1 MKALALIA
9 FIFGMVS
16 AEAAEVHVM
25 ISGGFAEA
33 YGRLVALF
41 TERTK
46 HTVVTARGPS
56 MGETSQAI
64 PNRLRRGE
72 HADVIIMVDSELDAL
87 TKDGK
92 VRAASKAE
100 LAKANIGVAV
110 RAGAPKPDISTLDAF
125 RRAMLE
131 ARSVAYS
138 DSASGV
144 YLANVVFHRL
154 GIVEQMKGKA
164 RMIPADPV
172 AAVVARG
179 EAELGVQT
187 LSALVPVPGIDIVGI
202 LPAEIQKATVFAAG
216 IASAAKEPEA
226 AGALIDFLTSS
237 AAAPVIRQAGME
249 PLGAR

>member
-1 MKALALIA
+1 MA
-9 FIFGMVS
+9 V
-16 AEAAEVHVM
+16 
-25 ISGGFAEA
+25 
-33 YGRLVALF
+33 
-41 TERTK
+41 
-46 HTVVTARGPS
+46 
-56 MGETSQAI
+56 
-64 PNRLRRGE
+64 
-72 HADVIIMVDSELDAL
+72 
-87 TKDGK
+87 
-92 VRAASKAE
+92 
-100 LAKANIGVAV
+100 AKANIGVAV

-125 RRAMLE
+125 RRALLE

-144 YLANVVFHRL
+144 YLANVVFPRL

-226 AGALIDFLTSS
+226 ARALIEFLASS
-237 AAAPVIRQAGME
+237 AAAPVIRQTGME
-249 PLGAR
+249 PLGGR